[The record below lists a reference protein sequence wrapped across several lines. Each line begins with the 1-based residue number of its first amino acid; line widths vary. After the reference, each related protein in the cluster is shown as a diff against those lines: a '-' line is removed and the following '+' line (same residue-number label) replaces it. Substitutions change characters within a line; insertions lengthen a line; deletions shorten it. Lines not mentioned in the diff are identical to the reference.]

1 VFFTKPEQE
10 PNVSGKEEKMKTDL
24 YTKVVLTVIALCLA
38 WLCARDV
45 VSLPAARAAAPVV
58 GAQEVIITGVRV
70 PLKDASGAPI
80 TDIDGK
86 PMFTGALP
94 VRETGR

>member
-1 VFFTKPEQE
+1 MTVFHEPEQE
-10 PNVSGKEEKMKTDL
+10 LNVSEKEEKMKTDL

-45 VSLPAARAAAPVV
+45 VSMPTVRAAAPIA
-58 GAQEVIITGVRV
+58 AQDAVITGVRI
-70 PLKDASGAPI
+70 PLKNASGAPI
-80 TDIDGK
+80 TNINGK